1 MKRGS
6 DLFIR
11 KKNNTTNNKMFLAVF
26 ISGSYEFC
34 SDGKGSLYT
43 LHAEYFKRHGSSHMR
58 CVNRQACFDKEV
70 GKSILKKKYF
80 EENYE
85 SFSEERL

>member
-1 MKRGS
+1 M
-6 DLFIR
+6 L
-11 KKNNTTNNKMFLAVF
+11 LAIF

-34 SDGKGSLYT
+34 SNGKGSFYT
-43 LHAEYFKRHGSSHMR
+43 LHVGYFKRYGSSHTCR
-58 CVNRQACFDKEV
+58 INRQACFDKEV
-70 GKSILKKKYF
+70 NENRWKILAYTSSVWSLARQKKYF